1 MNQLS
6 KRAEFVAR
14 TLVLS
19 VALFAL
25 LGLGAKSASAQV
37 QTALAITNYT
47 ASTLTLVRTSFWENQ
62 EWIATC
68 DEGDPNVLG
77 QCSLSSPNW
86 TLGPPATILPGQN
99 FSFASRAS
107 GLLAATNGT
116 GAQFLYKITPP
127 PEATPV
133 GATPPN
139 YYAVFQWSTP
149 WDSLPPVNDSDYT
162 AFAAVQNCPEVPN
175 SPGSGSG
182 FGSSTQCGPLTETV
196 DEFTAEVNFNGYG
209 AGWFLVDSPPKAT
222 STALMSG
229 YAGSAIAIT
238 GANFDTA
245 GLTEVLFGGAQS
257 PKVTC
262 ASSTQCTAVVPQ
274 ITLIPESV
282 PVVVSVLGETT
293 NVGNFTFL
301 PGGPGCT
308 YTAHPGISSGS
319 VTAHCTPDALSDPIL
334 LYKSTLSGWAFVSV
348 YTGTSAADMTLDTGV
363 PKGTNEAYVACF
375 SENGQ
380 LQGMPGTTTT
390 TSGTPNG
397 CDHPASITMGGLRP
411 RGG

>member
-1 MNQLS
+1 MNQLL
-6 KRAEFVAR
+6 KRAEFGAR
-14 TLVLS
+14 TLVFS

-37 QTALAITNYT
+37 QTLLGITNET
-47 ASTLTLVRTSFWENQ
+47 ASTMTLENVT
-62 EWIATC
+62 EWSNQYWVATC
-68 DEGDPNVLG
+68 ELG
-77 QCSLSSPNW
+77 APTVQGKCSLSDPSAW
-86 TLGPPATILPGQN
+86 SVGPPATILPGQS

-107 GLLAATNGT
+107 GGLVATNGT
-116 GAQFLYKITPP
+116 GATLRYLIAPP
-127 PEATPV
+127 PEATPPGV
-133 GATPPN
+133 TPPTF
-139 YYAVFQWSTP
+139 YAVYQWSTP
-149 WDSLPPVNDSDYT
+149 WDSLPPVGDSSYR
-162 AFAAVQNCPEVPN
+162 
-175 SPGSGSG
+175 SSGGVSKCYEAPDPSG
-182 FGSSTQCGPLTETV
+182 NFGTQLHCDDPVDTVGHYEAQSTGT
-196 DEFTAEVNFNGYG
+196 NGYST
-209 AGWFLVDSPPKAT
+209 GWDLRDPPPSIA
-222 STALMSG
+222 SAALMSG
-229 YAGSAIAIT
+229 YTGDAITIT

-262 ASSTQCTAVVPQ
+262 ASSTQCTAIVPQ

-348 YTGTSAADMTLDTGV
+348 YTGTSAADMTLATGV
-363 PKGTNEAYVACF
+363 PAGTNEAYVACF

-380 LQGMPGTTTT
+380 LQGTPGTTTT

-397 CDHPASITMGGLRP
+397 CDHPASLTMGKLHP